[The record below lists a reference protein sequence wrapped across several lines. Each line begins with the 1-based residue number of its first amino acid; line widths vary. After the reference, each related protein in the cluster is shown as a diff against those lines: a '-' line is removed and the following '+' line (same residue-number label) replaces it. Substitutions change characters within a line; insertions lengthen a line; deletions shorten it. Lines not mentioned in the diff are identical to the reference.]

1 MLIHIV
7 RKRFIMK
14 WTWDLF
20 NELKDLVYSIEALEN
35 NYYDTHNLDYIEKTK
50 GDIESRIEYLTENL
64 PVKDTDI
71 TDYDWNFDKDE
82 IVFLNV
88 A

>member
-1 MLIHIV
+1 MSTTTNV
-7 RKRFIMK
+7 AQRPSV
-14 WTWDLF
+14 WTF
-20 NELKDLVYSIEALEN
+20 NLRLWKEN

-64 PVKDTDI
+64 PVKNTEI
-71 TDYDWNFDKDE
+71 GDYDWDFDKGE

>member
-1 MLIHIV
+1 
-7 RKRFIMK
+7 MK

-50 GDIESRIEYLTENL
+50 EDIESRIEYLTENL
-64 PVKDTDI
+64 PKKNTEI
-71 TDYDWNFDKDE
+71 GDYDWDFDKGE